1 MLRGCY
7 TLIQVFEMLLGIWI
21 IYNLYPEF
29 RKEGRLIQGLWII
42 GCLIMGIVYVWSAWN
57 SYISNIAILVCA
69 VIFSLMYRIFLK
81 VNFLN
86 IFLLE
91 VLYLTSISFLKLPV
105 LILEGLQFG
114 KTLIAVNRGNRTI
127 LECCWCV
134 ILMIGVILLIGKR
147 RVFESYK
154 ELVCLLLS
162 ERMGALFA
170 VTVIQWFL
178 LSYNMWL
185 GERGFQTI
193 DLVLNVLLIF
203 CIFMYLHYLLL
214 RTTYN
219 KMQLDKNNLDIS
231 QSLLQ
236 KQNVEIH
243 ELYQKSRLRL
253 HEHYHML
260 EYLYCCV
267 KEKKYD
273 DAENFLCEQ
282 LNELDEEKRQVWTNL
297 PFLDFI
303 INYKKQM
310 MDQKEIRFRLEL
322 DVYEYPFDEAE
333 LGILLGNLLD
343 NAIEACEKCVPE
355 KREIYLRLW
364 NVGYMFM
371 LKITNSSSKSPEMS
385 GQRFLTDKADRNVHG
400 MGVEQVKRIVKKYGG
415 NIAFQC
421 NGEQFE
427 TKLIVPI
434 MKEEEE

>member
-1 MLRGCY
+1 
-7 TLIQVFEMLLGIWI
+7 
-21 IYNLYPEF
+21 
-29 RKEGRLIQGLWII
+29 
-42 GCLIMGIVYVWSAWN
+42 
-57 SYISNIAILVCA
+57 
-69 VIFSLMYRIFLK
+69 
-81 VNFLN
+81 
-86 IFLLE
+86 
-91 VLYLTSISFLKLPV
+91 
-105 LILEGLQFG
+105 
-114 KTLIAVNRGNRTI
+114 
-127 LECCWCV
+127 
-134 ILMIGVILLIGKR
+134 
-147 RVFESYK
+147 
-154 ELVCLLLS
+154 
-162 ERMGALFA
+162 
-170 VTVIQWFL
+170 
-178 LSYNMWL
+178 
-185 GERGFQTI
+185 
-193 DLVLNVLLIF
+193 
-203 CIFMYLHYLLL
+203 
-214 RTTYN
+214 
-219 KMQLDKNNLDIS
+219 
-231 QSLLQ
+231 
-236 KQNVEIH
+236 
-243 ELYQKSRLRL
+243 
-253 HEHYHML
+253 ML

-355 KREIYLRLW
+355 KREIYLRIW